1 MGKRKNANNNAA
13 QSGKNGSAKKKMK
26 KKGINKNKLALT
38 VSFIVL
44 VFIIGGLFIH
54 GELMKFNEDGII
66 PIDYVKANDTKEPV
80 SGTEAKETD
89 PKSSTQENE
98 GDNITGNVDNKPK
111 ETANSETKIE
121 EVPKDPY
128 YEMVNNSNRINVL
141 CFGIADYL
149 LADTI
154 MLVSL
159 DPDNLTADVISV
171 PRDTFYHTK
180 GRDEPYMK
188 KINAY
193 YYGNN
198 SVERTQNMI
207 NTVSALLK
215 LPIHYY
221 VKIEFDGVIAIVDCI
236 GGVTVDIP
244 FDMDYDDP
252 EANLHIHFKEG
263 KNQLL
268 NGQQSLEFLRFRM
281 NNDGTRSDG
290 DIGRIYRQQQFL
302 KTAIKKALGLNL
314 LSVVNVAQNY
324 VKTNMKPAEIVSMAT
339 KFMSIRMEDV
349 SFHLLPGYPDQFGGG
364 DYWVCS
370 EEKAK
375 EMITR
380 IYKGLDKEVNSN

>member
-1 MGKRKNANNNAA
+1 
-13 QSGKNGSAKKKMK
+13 
-26 KKGINKNKLALT
+26 
-38 VSFIVL
+38 
-44 VFIIGGLFIH
+44 
-54 GELMKFNEDGII
+54 
-66 PIDYVKANDTKEPV
+66 
-80 SGTEAKETD
+80 
-89 PKSSTQENE
+89 
-98 GDNITGNVDNKPK
+98 
-111 ETANSETKIE
+111 
-121 EVPKDPY
+121 
-128 YEMVNNSNRINVL
+128 MVNNSNRINVL

-302 KTAIKKALGLNL
+302 KTAIK
-314 LSVVNVAQNY
+314 SVGFEPVERCKRGAKLCKNQY
-324 VKTNMKPAEIVSMAT
+324 ET
-339 KFMSIRMEDV
+339 
-349 SFHLLPGYPDQFGGG
+349 GG
-364 DYWVCS
+364 DCLDGNKVYEYSHGGC
-370 EEKAK
+370 KLPFAA
-375 EMITR
+375 R
-380 IYKGLDKEVNSN
+380 ISRPIRRR